1 MTYSKFIKTIKF
13 VFLGISVLMLLL
25 IVINNRQSQIKI
37 VGDKF
42 SYSEKVDGSINQVL
56 VKPIFMGLNKKE
68 QPFKVT
74 ASKATRFKEETDTF
88 YLENPIGEILID
100 NDKYYLSGNNG
111 VYDKNLQKLKINGD
125 VKFNN
130 NLDLKFSTTE
140 VFFDFKKQV
149 LLGEKAVS
157 GYRNNTKI
165 DSQGIKILNKENKIF
180 FTGKTKLLLKNE
192 NQ

>member
-13 VFLGISVLMLLL
+13 IFLAISILMLVL
-25 IVINNRQSQIKI
+25 IIINNRQNQIKI
-37 VGDKF
+37 VGEKF
-42 SYSEKVDGSINQVL
+42 SYTEKIDGSINQVL

-74 ASKATRFKEETDTF
+74 ASKATRFKEESNTF
-88 YLENPIGEILID
+88 YLENPVGEILID
-100 NDKYYLSGNNG
+100 NYKYFLSGNSG
-111 VYDKNLQKLKINGD
+111 IYDKNIQELKINGD

-140 VFFDFKKQV
+140 VLFDFKDQI
-149 LLGEKAVS
+149 LFGEKAVS
-157 GYRNNTKI
+157 GYRNNSKI
-165 DSQGIKILNKENKIF
+165 DSQGIKILNKENKII

-192 NQ
+192 N

>member
-25 IVINNRQSQIKI
+25 IVINNRQNQIKI
-37 VGDKF
+37 IGEKF
-42 SYSEKVDGSINQVL
+42 SYTEKIDGSINQVL

-74 ASKATRFKEETDTF
+74 ASKATRFKEESNTF
-88 YLENPIGEILID
+88 YLENPVGEILID
-100 NDKYYLSGNNG
+100 NDKYFLSGNSG
-111 VYDKNLQKLKINGD
+111 VYDKNIQELKINGD

-140 VFFDFKKQV
+140 VLFDFKEQV
-149 LLGEKAVS
+149 LFGEKSVS
-157 GYRNNTKI
+157 GYRNNSKI
-165 DSQGIKILNKENKIF
+165 DSQGIKILNKENKII

-192 NQ
+192 N

>member
-157 GYRNNTKI
+157 GYKNNTKI

>member
-13 VFLGISVLMLLL
+13 VFLGISILMLLL

-42 SYSEKVDGSINQVL
+42 SYSEKIDESINQVL
-56 VKPIFMGLNKKE
+56 VKPIFMGLNKEE

-74 ASKATRFKEETDTF
+74 ASKATRFKEETNTF

-111 VYDKNLQKLKINGD
+111 VYDKNIQELKINGD

-149 LLGEKAVS
+149 LFGEKDVS

-165 DSQGIKILNKENKIF
+165 DSQGIKILNKENKII

-192 NQ
+192 N

>member
-13 VFLGISVLMLLL
+13 VFLGISILMLLL

-42 SYSEKVDGSINQVL
+42 SYSEKIDGSINQVL
-56 VKPIFMGLNKKE
+56 VKPIFMGLNKEE

-74 ASKATRFKEETDTF
+74 ASKATRLKEETNTF

-100 NDKYYLSGNNG
+100 NDKYYLSGKNG
-111 VYDKNLQKLKINGD
+111 VYDKNIQELKINGD

-149 LLGEKAVS
+149 LFGDKAVS

-165 DSQGIKILNKENKIF
+165 DSQGIKILNKENKII

-192 NQ
+192 N

>member
-25 IVINNRQSQIKI
+25 IVINNKQNQIKI
-37 VGDKF
+37 IGEKF
-42 SYSEKVDGSINQVL
+42 SYTEKIDGSINQVL

-74 ASKATRFKEETDTF
+74 ASKATRFKEESNTF
-88 YLENPIGEILID
+88 YLENPVGEILIE
-100 NDKYYLSGNNG
+100 NDKYFLSGNSG
-111 VYDKNLQKLKINGD
+111 VYDKNIQELKINGD

-140 VFFDFKKQV
+140 VLFDFKDQI
-149 LLGEKAVS
+149 LFGEKAVS
-157 GYRNNTKI
+157 GYRNNSKI
-165 DSQGIKILNKENKIF
+165 DSQGIKILNKENKII

-192 NQ
+192 N

>member
-13 VFLGISVLMLLL
+13 VFLGISILMLLL

-37 VGDKF
+37 VGDTF
-42 SYSEKVDGSINQVL
+42 SYSEKIDGSINQVL
-56 VKPIFMGLNKKE
+56 VKPIFMGLNKEE

-74 ASKATRFKEETDTF
+74 ASKATRFKEETNTF

-100 NDKYYLSGNNG
+100 NNKYYLSGNNG
-111 VYDKNLQKLKINGD
+111 VYDKNIQELKINGD

-140 VFFDFKKQV
+140 VFFDFKKQI
-149 LLGEKAVS
+149 LFGEKAVS

-165 DSQGIKILNKENKIF
+165 DSQGIKILNKENKII

-192 NQ
+192 N